1 MNDWHFD
8 NAAELLA
15 RSIPPQRWVI
25 DDLLPEG
32 LTLLCGAPKAGKS
45 WLALDAALHVASGQP
60 FWGHRTSAG
69 RVLLFALEDST
80 RRMKARLERLLEGR
94 DDLSPA
100 LLYPCFSVPPL
111 ETGFASGL
119 DAQLTDFGGED
130 RVSLV
135 IVDTLGKIR
144 TASKLDGFQRD
155 YEQLAALKTIAD
167 KHHVALVVVHHLRK
181 LWSADPFEQISGTN
195 AILGASDAAFVL
207 KRDGRTERNATL
219 FFTSRDADDKEMA
232 LRFDESCRWN
242 LLSSDAEEYEFI
254 NNSLVRFL
262 THLALPWTGFAS
274 DLMNEFTAFCAKEGL
289 DTGLAASSTPAA
301 FGRRL
306 AGIVHGLWRVR
317 LSLTQRHTSKGT
329 LLEITHME

>member
-1 MNDWHFD
+1 MNDWLFD

-15 RSIPPQRWVI
+15 RSIPPQKWVI
-25 DDLLPEG
+25 EGLLPEG

-45 WLALDAALHVASGQP
+45 WLTLDIALHVASGQP
-60 FWGHRTSAG
+60 FWGHKTTAG
-69 RVLLFALEDST
+69 RVLLFALEDGQ
-80 RRMKARLERLLEGR
+80 RRMKARLEALLDGR
-94 DDLSPA
+94 DDLYPA
-100 LLYPCFSVPPL
+100 LLYPCFAVPPL
-111 ETGFASGL
+111 ESGFAAGL
-119 DAQLTDFGGED
+119 DAQLAGFGGEEK
-130 RVSLV
+130 VSLV

-155 YEQLAALKTIAD
+155 YEQLAELKKVAD
-167 KHHVALVVVHHLRK
+167 KHHVALIVVHHLRK

-219 FFTSRDADDKEMA
+219 YFTSRDADDKELA

-254 NNSLVRFL
+254 NNPLVRFL
-262 THLALPWTGFAS
+262 TQLDTPWQGFSS
-274 DLMNEFTAFCAKEGL
+274 DLMGEFMAFCAKEGL
-289 DTGLAASSTPAA
+289 DTGLTTSSTPAA
-301 FGRRL
+301 FGRKL

-317 LSLTQRHTSKGT
+317 LSLTQRHTSKGNLFELT
-329 LLEITHME
+329 KM